1 MHIEIFKG
9 KREWHWHFVNRGRI
23 TADAEGFPSKG
34 NAVRAAKAVVRGVIR
49 AMTPGCIPTFT
60 ASAQGSVTIITWW

>member
-34 NAVRAAKAVVRGVIR
+34 NAVRAAKAVVRGVVKP
-49 AMTPGCIPTFT
+49 MTRIYAPTFT
-60 ASAQGSVTIITWW
+60 ASVQGTVTILRWS